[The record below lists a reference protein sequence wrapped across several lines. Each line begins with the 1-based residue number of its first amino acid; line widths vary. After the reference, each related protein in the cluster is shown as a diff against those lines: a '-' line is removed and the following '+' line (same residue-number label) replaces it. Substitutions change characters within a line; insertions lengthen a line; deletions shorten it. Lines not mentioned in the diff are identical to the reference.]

1 MIYGGVTGG
10 ERQAEYGAEDMCR
23 GNEGRGTSSEVCELE
38 LQGKGFKFS
47 RVAPLQLTV
56 KVHAFF
62 SLLDH
67 WVFVSGLCVL
77 GSSGFFHGL
86 VSSRLV
92 WLWYTP
98 G

>member
-1 MIYGGVTGG
+1 MS
-10 ERQAEYGAEDMCR
+10 D
-23 GNEGRGTSSEVCELE
+23 EGRVTSEGCELE

-67 WVFVSGLCVL
+67 WVFVSGLWVL